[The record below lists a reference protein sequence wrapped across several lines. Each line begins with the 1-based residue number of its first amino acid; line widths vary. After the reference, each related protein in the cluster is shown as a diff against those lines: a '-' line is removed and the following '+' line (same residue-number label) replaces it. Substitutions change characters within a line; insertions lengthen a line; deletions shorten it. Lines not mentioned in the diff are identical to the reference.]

1 MAMKT
6 LMHNPAHPGAILRAY
21 LPEDVSVTSA
31 ASALHCSRVILSR
44 ILNGHAGV
52 TADMAVRL
60 ADYLGTSAEYWLNL
74 QVQYDLWQAL
84 HTRRPRVH
92 PLTRTLTPA

>member
-1 MAMKT
+1 MNAT
-6 LMHNPAHPGAILRAY
+6 MHNPAHPGAILREY

-31 ASALHCSRVILSR
+31 SKALHCSRVILSR

-60 ADYLGTSAEYWLNL
+60 ADYLGTSAEYWVNL
-74 QVQYDLWQAL
+74 QVQYDLWKAKSAK
-84 HTRRPRVH
+84 RPRVK
-92 PLTRTLTPA
+92 PLVRIAAA